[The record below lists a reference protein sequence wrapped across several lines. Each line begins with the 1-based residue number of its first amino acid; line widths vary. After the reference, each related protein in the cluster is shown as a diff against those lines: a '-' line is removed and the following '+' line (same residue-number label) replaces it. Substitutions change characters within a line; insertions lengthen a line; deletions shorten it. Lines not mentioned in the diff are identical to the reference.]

1 MRFLVKVNVRFWSRV
16 MYKIH
21 QINSV
26 HKFKPMHTYILSE
39 LGKDLPVTNLLP
51 IQENLLKL
59 AIHKEKDL
67 FKIEKIIHRN
77 KGKVLVKWKDYEVP
91 TWEPKS
97 ILKRS

>member
-1 MRFLVKVNVRFWSRV
+1 

-21 QINSV
+21 QINSA

-39 LGKDLPVTNLLP
+39 LGKDLPVKNLP
-51 IQENLLKL
+51 PVQENLLKL
-59 AIHKEKDL
+59 AKYNEKDL
-67 FKIEKIIHRN
+67 FEIEKIIRRN
-77 KGKVLVKWKDYEVP
+77 KGKALVKWEDYEVP